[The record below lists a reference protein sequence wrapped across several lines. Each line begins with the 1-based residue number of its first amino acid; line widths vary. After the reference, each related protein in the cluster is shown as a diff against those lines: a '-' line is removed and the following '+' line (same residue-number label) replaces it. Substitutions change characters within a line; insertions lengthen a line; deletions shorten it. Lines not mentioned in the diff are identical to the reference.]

1 MNKAVKEAINQVRL
15 LIAEKFIFWAIG
27 IAPKDHK
34 DSTRI
39 IQAAAFVA
47 TRKPT

>member
-1 MNKAVKEAINQVRL
+1 MNKAVKEAIDQWRL
-15 LIAEKFIFWAIG
+15 LIAEKLIFWAME
-27 IAPKDHK
+27 IAPKGHK

-39 IQAAAFVA
+39 IHAAAFVA